1 MYLRVI
7 GKIEGLLSS
16 RPGDDEGVGDRFAG
30 RNLHIE
36 QHGISMSAQ
45 IRDMIRDRME
55 SRSLYVETRP
65 RTRPLWSKQTDRKY
79 IPALNEELKAV
90 FARMRE
96 KAASQQEF

>member
-1 MYLRVI
+1 MKRLLI
-7 GKIEGLLSS
+7 SLSS
-16 RPGDDEGVGDRFAG
+16 AQSVYLSDIKDR
-30 RNLHIE
+30 
-36 QHGISMSAQ
+36 HGISMNAQ
-45 IRDMIRDRME
+45 IRGMIRDRME